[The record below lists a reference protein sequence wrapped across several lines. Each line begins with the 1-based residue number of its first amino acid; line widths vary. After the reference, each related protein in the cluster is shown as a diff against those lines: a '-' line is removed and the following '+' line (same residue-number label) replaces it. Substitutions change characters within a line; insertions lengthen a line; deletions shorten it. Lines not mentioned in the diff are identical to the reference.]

1 MHSTTSQNPSNPNI
15 LIENIYILSE
25 ESNIHF
31 KQLGGSEE
39 ALNNLRTKIQEKV
52 PEPKFSQDVLKI
64 LNGISYLNLEALNT
78 IEKNVKI
85 SRKNKKAGLESSN
98 NFNNF
103 NNVNNTSIK
112 TELPVQITKNNENPS
127 ILYKKLN
134 KEKLTTIFKC
144 LGFNMVYCPI
154 IAKKIFI
161 NLSHLI
167 QIKEEYDPGKSDF
180 ILSTVL
186 IKQNTFY
193 DLAKAVIKALTGTK
207 CRIKKY
213 FNLSYL
219 IISKSIPIVILLGGT
234 SGTGK
239 STVSS
244 LLASRFGISTV
255 LSTDTIRHI
264 MRNFLSK
271 DEVPV
276 LFASTYEAW
285 KYMDTQE
292 QSSGNNI
299 STLNMN
305 KNILKGYCEQ
315 SRIVGEKLT
324 KVIENI
330 LRRQESVIIE
340 GVHLTID
347 NIKTIMKMHK
357 YTFPFLVYIEK
368 AEKHKERFAVR
379 SRMMT
384 LDARYNKYVEHFEY
398 IRIIQSYLVKK
409 SDRLLLPK
417 VDNTNVDK
425 SIGMIQETILRS
437 FKDIYNNNISNYDES
452 NDMLSNY
459 FNNFSKLSKNL
470 LSSKEA
476 GVLISQKVNKNFLFE
491 KYFNEKDERVERVTT
506 EKKYIDDVPYTAV
519 KENHNFSN
527 NFQQNNCIKL
537 NTINSSSIKKQ
548 ENIRN
553 INAMQ
558 LKNCTGESN
567 IGNVHNLSSVI
578 NISNTGKLIEEMINS
593 TNDIN
598 LSRKLCSNVKK
609 ECLSDDEIVAYHK
622 NSLNLKCE
630 KDEDA
635 NKSILLKTGNHTS
648 SNNRRNYQMENFKG
662 KRDHVNNFIKSPT
675 IKEKRFSLNINI
687 RRRLRQESE
696 DKESNTNRSGS
707 LYKLGS
713 IDSESVIERI
723 KVINETEDEFESIE
737 ADQEEYSR
745 SK

>member
-1 MHSTTSQNPSNPNI
+1 MHSTTNKSVSNSNI
-15 LIENIYILSE
+15 LIEHIYIVSE
-25 ESNIHF
+25 DSNIQF
-31 KQLGGSEE
+31 KQLAGSEE
-39 ALNNLRTKIQEKV
+39 MLTQLRIKIQEKL
-52 PEPKFSQDVLKI
+52 PEPKFSQDVVKI

-85 SRKNKKAGLESSN
+85 FKKNQKSGG
-98 NFNNF
+98 
-103 NNVNNTSIK
+103 VNTTNLK
-112 TELPVQITKNNENPS
+112 TEFFTKNNENPS
-127 ILYKKLN
+127 LMYKKLN

-144 LGFNMVYCPI
+144 LGFNMVYCPL
-154 IAKKIFI
+154 IAEKIFI

-167 QIKEEYDPGKSDF
+167 QIKEEYDSGKFDA

-193 DLAKAVIKALTGTK
+193 DLAKAVIKGLTGTK
-207 CRIKKY
+207 CRIRKY

-244 LLASRFGISTV
+244 LLASRLGISTV

-271 DEVPV
+271 EEVPV

-285 KYMDTQE
+285 KFIPSIAE
-292 QSSGNNI
+292 ESNKASNSI
-299 STLNMN
+299 LSMN
-305 KNILKGYCEQ
+305 KKILKGYCEQ
-315 SRIVGEKLT
+315 SRIVGDKLV

-340 GVHLTID
+340 GVHLTVD
-347 NIKTIMKMHK
+347 NIKAIMKMHK

-368 AEKHKERFAVR
+368 AQKHKERFAVR
-379 SRMMT
+379 SRLMT

-398 IRIIQSYLVKK
+398 IRTIQSYLVKK

-417 VDNTNVDK
+417 IDNTNVDK

-437 FKDIYNNNISNYDES
+437 FKDIYQNNISNYDES

-491 KYFNEKDERVERVTT
+491 KYFNEKDES
-506 EKKYIDDVPYTAV
+506 EKKDNLVPSV
-519 KENHNFSN
+519 KENLNLVN
-527 NFQQNNCIKL
+527 NTQQNNCILKI
-537 NTINSSSIKKQ
+537 NTISNSLNKKQ
-548 ENIRN
+548 ENYNYINSLPIKKEENN
-553 INAMQ
+553 INNISSINN
-558 LKNCTGESN
+558 LNIISN
-567 IGNVHNLSSVI
+567 IC
-578 NISNTGKLIEEMINS
+578 NTGKLIEEMINS

-598 LSRKLCSNVKK
+598 LSRKLGNNIKK
-609 ECLSDDEIVAYHK
+609 ECLSDDEVVSYHK
-622 NSLNLKCE
+622 NSLSLKNE
-630 KDEDA
+630 SEIEAK
-635 NKSILLKTGNHTS
+635 KSMLNNGN
-648 SNNRRNYQMENFKG
+648 SNHHRSRLNYQMENFKG
-662 KRDHVNNFIKSPT
+662 KRDLVSNINTSPT
-675 IKEKRFSLNINI
+675 VKVEKRFSMNTSL
-687 RRRLRQESE
+687 RRRKRQESE
-696 DKESNTNRSGS
+696 DKESNTNRSAS

-713 IDSESVIERI
+713 VDSESVIERI
-723 KVINETEDEFESIE
+723 KVINETEDEFDSIE